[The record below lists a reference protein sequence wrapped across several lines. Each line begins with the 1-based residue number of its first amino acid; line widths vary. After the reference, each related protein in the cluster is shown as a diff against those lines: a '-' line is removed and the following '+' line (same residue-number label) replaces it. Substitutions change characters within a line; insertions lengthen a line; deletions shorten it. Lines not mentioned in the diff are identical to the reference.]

1 MKFSM
6 MLDICLFATMI
17 YLSAEQGP
25 PRLAIEICENEQA
38 TIRCGGERILVESAR
53 YGQTRGNRCGTE
65 AYGDC
70 ERNVTNIVKG
80 LCNNKATCQIQ
91 PVQLFADPC
100 PGTVK
105 YAKVVY
111 VCLFWLF

>member
-25 PRLAIEICENEQA
+25 SRHAVEICDNEQA
-38 TIRCGGERILVESAR
+38 TIRCRERIVVESAR
-53 YGQTRGNRCGTE
+53 YGQARGNRCGAE
-65 AYGDC
+65 VHGNC

-105 YAKVVY
+105 SAEVIYI
-111 VCLFWLF
+111 CHFWLF